1 MSKNTKFDNLLNL
14 DVYTNDKKL
23 REKLFLD
30 SLNETYKHH
39 YENCEPYRR
48 FCDRRG
54 FNNRII
60 FKELEEIPAL
70 PVQAFKQYGD
80 YLISSSNKKRSNLIL
95 QSSATSGRPSSVSID
110 KITAR
115 RQVQTMSRVLVNF
128 LGEKKRPFIIVD
140 ADPRNASR
148 ASMGARVA
156 ATSGFLNFSKK
167 QTYILK
173 ESPSGNLTLDE
184 SMLIDELKKL
194 SESGESP
201 VIFGFTYV
209 LFESILENPEK
220 YSNFN
225 LGNDASLIHIGGW
238 KKLENRKVSKS
249 NFNDLVNS
257 FFGIPQQNIFDI
269 FGFTEQMG
277 IIYPSSGLND
287 KTTSVFGDVLV
298 RDPSNYKILD
308 HGEEGLLQFISPMPY
323 SYPGHSIITDDL
335 GVITGEN
342 YTNDGFSGKTFKV
355 TGRAKNAEVRGC
367 GDIMSTYVKVGS
379 NANKNVTK
387 SKPVL
392 LFNGQPS
399 TNPKSYLLPLSTE
412 KLPEINRIY
421 ELENSLRSS
430 RSRLDEYSVDELIS
444 YMSAVSK
451 TWLDEK
457 SELSNFKQH
466 GLSFLTNWLDSAN
479 LRMMADQGLNGQRG
493 ILDSFA
499 VDKNNEFRK
508 LRAVPRGLVSHWL
521 AGNVP
526 LLGMLALAQSIIT
539 KNANILKA
547 PSKNT
552 GVLALLL
559 KSMSDF
565 DLKLPTGK
573 VIKGRDITDSIA
585 LIHFERE
592 NRIAA
597 EDLSKIADV
606 RVAWGGRE
614 AIESVLTLPRKHT
627 CEDVIFGPKLSYMVI
642 GKESLHKEL
651 NINKLLRRVATD
663 CSVFDQ
669 YACASPHT
677 IFVENGGDISPKKF
691 AEMLATNMEKTSKR
705 IPKDPADAG
714 TVGNI
719 NSMRMLYEFTEELWT
734 SNDST
739 WTVLFD
745 QRGVEGLVDPTYS
758 RVITVRAIDNILDA
772 AEFAHND
779 IQTVGVALEP
789 EKKALFVDK
798 AAQNGACRFPDIG
811 RMTHFDSPWDGMF
824 LISRLVKFVPLEGP
838 F

>member
-1 MSKNTKFDNLLNL
+1 MKTKFDELLKL
-14 DVYTNDKKL
+14 DVYSKDKKL
-23 REKLFLD
+23 REKLFIE
-30 SLNETYKHH
+30 SINETYKHH
-39 YENCEPYRR
+39 YQNCEPYRK

-54 FNNRII
+54 FNDNST
-60 FKELEEIPAL
+60 FEEVEEIPAL
-70 PVQAFKQYGD
+70 PVQAFKQYGNF
-80 YLISSSNKKRSNLIL
+80 LISSSNNKRSNLIL
-95 QSSATSGRPSSVSID
+95 QSSATSGQPSSVSID
-110 KITAR
+110 KVTGR
-115 RQVQTMSRVLVNF
+115 RQVQTMSRVLINF
-128 LGEKKRPFIIVD
+128 LGQKKRPFIIID
-140 ADPRNASR
+140 ADPKNASK

-156 ATSGFLNFSKK
+156 ATSGFLNFAKN
-167 QTYILK
+167 QTYVLK
-173 ESPSGNLTLDE
+173 ESSNGGLVLDE
-184 SMLIDELKKL
+184 NLLVETLNLYSKH
-194 SESGESP
+194 GESP
-201 VIFGFTYV
+201 IIFGFTYV

-225 LGNDASLIHIGGW
+225 LGSNAALIHIGGW
-238 KKLENRKVSKS
+238 KKLESRKVSKS
-249 NFNDLVNS
+249 NFNNLINS

-287 KTTSVFGDVLV
+287 KTTSVFGDVIV
-298 RDPSNYKILD
+298 RDPSNYKVLKN
-308 HGEEGLLQFISPMPY
+308 GEEGLLQFISPMPF
-323 SYPGHSIITDDL
+323 SYPGHSVITDDL
-335 GVITGEN
+335 GVITGESYN
-342 YTNDGFSGKTFKV
+342 IDGLCGKTFKI
-355 TGRAKNAEVRGC
+355 TGRAKNAEIRGC
-367 GDIMSTYVKVGS
+367 GDIMSTYVEVG
-379 NANKNVTK
+379 TK
-387 SKPVL
+387 KKDNDISRKPAL
-392 LFNGQPS
+392 LFHGKP
-399 TNPKSYLLPLSTE
+399 TIKSENYLMPLSKE
-412 KLPEINRIY
+412 KLPEVNSIY
-421 ELENSLRSS
+421 ELSDNLRKS
-430 RSRLDEYSVDELIS
+430 RKKLDNYSIDELIS
-444 YMSAVSK
+444 YLSAVSK
-451 TWLDEK
+451 TWLNE
-457 SELSNFKQH
+457 SSNLSNFKQH
-466 GLSFLTNWLDSAN
+466 GLSFLTNWLDSKN

-499 VDKNNEFRK
+499 VDKNNEYRK

-565 DLKLPTGK
+565 NLELPTGK
-573 VIKGRDITDSIA
+573 IIKGRDITDSIA

-592 NRIAA
+592 NRAAA
-597 EDLSKIADV
+597 EDLSKIADI
-606 RVAWGGRE
+606 RVAWGGKE

-627 CEDVIFGPKLSYMVI
+627 CEDVIFGPKLSYMAV
-642 GKESLHKEL
+642 GKELLSREL
-651 NINKLLRRVATD
+651 NLNKLLRRVATD
-663 CSVFDQ
+663 SSVFDQ

-677 IFVENGGDISPKKF
+677 IFVEKGGDISPKEF
-691 AEMLATNMEKTSKR
+691 AEMLATNMNKIAVR

-734 SNDST
+734 SDDST

-745 QRGVEGLVDPTYS
+745 QNGDKGLVEPTYS

-779 IQTVGVALEP
+779 IQTIGVALDP
-789 EKKALFVDK
+789 EKKALFVNK

-824 LISRLVKFVPLEGP
+824 LISRLVKFIPLEGP